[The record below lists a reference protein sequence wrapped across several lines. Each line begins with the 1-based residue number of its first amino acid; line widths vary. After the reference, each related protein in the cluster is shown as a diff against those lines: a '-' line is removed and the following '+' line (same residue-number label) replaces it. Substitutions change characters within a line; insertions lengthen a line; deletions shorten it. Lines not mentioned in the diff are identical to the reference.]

1 MERTVSDGRKR
12 LSLFLILLLL
22 LFLIYSLFIV
32 VDIIYLSI
40 IRTKKKRTQLLMPA
54 SDSVRDA
61 VHTDTFWPRLSTRS
75 FVQVFGLI
83 VGKHRGQLHIF
94 PIIKLGKTG
103 REGHRVDITMY
114 ICKVKK
120 GFIYLI
126 IFVVFSLFISVLLA
140 DGREGCKQRG
150 CGCGRG

>member
-1 MERTVSDGRKR
+1 
-12 LSLFLILLLL
+12 
-22 LFLIYSLFIV
+22 
-32 VDIIYLSI
+32 
-40 IRTKKKRTQLLMPA
+40 MPA

-83 VGKHRGQLHIF
+83 VGKLRGQLHIF

-114 ICKVKK
+114 VCKAKK
-120 GFIYLI
+120 RIDLFDY
-126 IFVVFSLFISVLLA
+126 FCCVFSIYFCSVG
-140 DGREGCKQRG
+140 GRQR
-150 CGCGRG
+150 RM

>member
-1 MERTVSDGRKR
+1 
-12 LSLFLILLLL
+12 
-22 LFLIYSLFIV
+22 
-32 VDIIYLSI
+32 
-40 IRTKKKRTQLLMPA
+40 MPA

-126 IFVVFSLFISVLLA
+126 ILVVFSLFISVLLA